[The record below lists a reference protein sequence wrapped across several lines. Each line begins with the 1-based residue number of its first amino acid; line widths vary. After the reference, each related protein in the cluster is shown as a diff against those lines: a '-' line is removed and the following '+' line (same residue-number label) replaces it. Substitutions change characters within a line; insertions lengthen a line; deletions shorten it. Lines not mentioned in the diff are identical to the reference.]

1 MLPLN
6 TYAEEYTDWTDQY
19 DDTYKEIETQLR
31 YKWFRTEKEGGY
43 YPLNKAPAQYYLTE
57 GDKVGQGPYSSWQY
71 NCRMISKDKYDIE
84 YKEFY
89 AYKKTEPARYIILY
103 HQKENFTFTNIKI
116 YIKGE
121 EINYTTVKC
130 PSCTQGKYTLNTG
143 DSIVIDMLAFYEL
156 EDITLLLETDRPDEP
171 LTYGIS
177 ISMDSGREKQCAN
190 YTGETH
196 IKNYKIDE
204 KWLAKRRTT
213 DILPSE
219 TPITQ
224 TIFVDNYGLHNFCRY
239 REYYKYYYY
248 IKHVFYDDNYYA
260 SSPADGYTNDVS
272 DVKTYYRYK
281 LSSKKTP
288 EEIEQENKKE
298 DSKDEDKDNNKKE
311 DIKDNNKENNNED
324 NPSNNKENNDPPQN
338 KPSKKEPAP
347 ETPSKEITNPA
358 IPVTNTPFSPIK
370 AEQINVKNTSS
381 SQKKAPLIPLFLVT
395 LIILNIIPKENIKKC
410 RTN

>member
-1 MLPLN
+1 MLPLKI
-6 TYAEEYTDWTDQY
+6 YAEEYTNWTDQY
-19 DDTYKEIETQLR
+19 DDTYKEYETQLR

-57 GDKVGQGPYSSWQY
+57 GDKVGQGPYSTWQY

-89 AYKKTEPARYIILY
+89 AYKKTEPARYITLY
-103 HQKENFTFTNIKI
+103 HQKENFTFTNIKV
-116 YIKGE
+116 YIKGQE
-121 EINYTTVKC
+121 LNYNIIKC
-130 PSCTQGKYTLNTG
+130 PSCANGQYNLNTN

-156 EDITLLLETDRPDEP
+156 EDITLLLETNRPDEP

-177 ISMDSGREKQCAN
+177 ISMDSSREKQCAN

-260 SSPADGYTNDVS
+260 SSPQDGYTPDVS
-272 DVKTYYRYK
+272 AVKTFYRYK

-288 EEIEQENKKE
+288 EELEQETKK
-298 DSKDEDKDNNKKE
+298 DDDKNEEKNNNKKE
-311 DIKDNNKENNNED
+311 DIEDNTQENNNDD
-324 NPSNNKENNDPPQN
+324 NTTNNTKDNDQINNSPPTIV
-338 KPSKKEPAP
+338 PP
-347 ETPSKEITNPA
+347 KEINNPL
-358 IPVTNTPFSPIK
+358 IPINNTPLSPIT
-370 AEQINVKNTSS
+370 AEQINTKNTSS
-381 SQKKAPLIPLFLVT
+381 NNKPNPIFPLFLVT
-395 LIILNIIPKENIKKC
+395 LIALNIIPNKNIKKC

>member
-1 MLPLN
+1 MPLKI
-6 TYAEEYTDWTDQY
+6 YAEEYTDWTDQY
-19 DDTYKEIETQLR
+19 DNTYKESETQIR
-31 YKWFRTEKEGGY
+31 YKWFLVQKEGGY

-71 NCRMISKDKYDIE
+71 NCRMLSKNTYDIE

-89 AYKKTEPARYIILY
+89 GYKKIEPARYIILY
-103 HQKENFTFTNIKI
+103 HQKENFTFTNIKV
-116 YIKGE
+116 YIKGQ
-121 EINYTTVKC
+121 EINYNIIKC
-130 PSCTQGKYTLNTG
+130 PSCSEGKYNLNTN

-156 EDITLLLETDRPDEP
+156 EDITLLLETNRPNEP

-177 ISMDSGREKQCAN
+177 ISMDSNRKKQCAN

-204 KWLAKRRTT
+204 KWLARRRTT

-248 IKHVFYDDNYYA
+248 IKHIFYDDNYYA
-260 SSPADGYTNDVS
+260 SSPKEGYSPDVS
-272 DVKTYYRYK
+272 DIKTYYRYK

-288 EEIEQENKKE
+288 EELDQENKK
-298 DSKDEDKDNNKKE
+298 DDNKNDEKNNDKKE
-311 DIKDNNKENNNED
+311 DKEDTSQENNNNNNIPPTPNKD
-324 NPSNNKENNDPPQN
+324 NDHYQSNSPTIAPS
-338 KPSKKEPAP
+338 
-347 ETPSKEITNPA
+347 TEITSSL
-358 IPVTNTPFSPIK
+358 IPINNVPLSPILT
-370 AEQINVKNTSS
+370 EQINTKNTSS
-381 SQKKAPLIPLFLVT
+381 NNKPTILFPLFLVT
-395 LIILNIIPKENIKKC
+395 LIVLNIILFKTQKNVERIN
-410 RTN
+410 

>member
-1 MLPLN
+1 MPLKI
-6 TYAEEYTDWTDQY
+6 YAEEYTDWTDQY
-19 DDTYKEIETQLR
+19 DNTYKESETQIR
-31 YKWFRTEKEGGY
+31 YKWFLVQKEGGY

-71 NCRMISKDKYDIE
+71 NCRMLSKNTYDIE

-89 AYKKTEPARYIILY
+89 GYKKIEPARHIILY
-103 HQKENFTFTNIKI
+103 HQKENFTFTNIKV
-116 YIKGE
+116 YIKGQ
-121 EINYTTVKC
+121 EINYNIIKC
-130 PSCTQGKYTLNTG
+130 PSCSEGKYNLNTN

-156 EDITLLLETDRPDEP
+156 EDITLLLETNRPNEP

-177 ISMDSGREKQCAN
+177 ISMDSNREKQCAN

-204 KWLAKRRTT
+204 KWLARRRTT

-248 IKHVFYDDNYYA
+248 IKHIFYDDNYYA
-260 SSPADGYTNDVS
+260 SSPKEGYSPDVS
-272 DVKTYYRYK
+272 DIKTYYRYK

-288 EEIEQENKKE
+288 EELDQENKK
-298 DSKDEDKDNNKKE
+298 DDNKTGEKNNDKKE
-311 DIKDNNKENNNED
+311 
-324 NPSNNKENNDPPQN
+324 
-338 KPSKKEPAP
+338 KKEYKKRA
-347 ETPSKEITNPA
+347 
-358 IPVTNTPFSPIK
+358 
-370 AEQINVKNTSS
+370 
-381 SQKKAPLIPLFLVT
+381 QKIR
-395 LIILNIIPKENIKKC
+395 N
-410 RTN
+410 